1 MEENVKLK
9 IVSNDLVRRLCN
21 SMEDMGVEERMRVV
35 DGYSQKLI
43 NSGYSIDQT
52 RGIVVNGIK
61 GYEGRRR
68 RCSLEG
74 RKLWRKAAESEG
86 ARIQKKL
93 LSKKSWYKG
102 DRKKADY
109 YDRLG
114 SRSSNGGMKKGSN
127 KPLEQKSVLFV
138 ENTNEGELAK
148 RIREVILRLAPVLGF
163 SIKVVERTGATLQSK
178 FPQAALWEG
187 AHCGRD
193 VCITCNQGAET
204 LVPCT
209 RKSLVYENIC
219 EKCNP
224 GAGGKEEVTGSN
236 PDHASIYVG
245 ETSRTIQERGR
256 EHWAAARGSSKA
268 KEGSHIAK
276 HQEQMH
282 KGEDPLFILRAVSF
296 HKTALSRQTGEAV
309 RIRRR
314 GGEGAV
320 LNSKAEFNRCY
331 IPRLRV
337 VGEEELTEVREQE
350 ERDLLLVGER
360 LGAGDVAWERNK
372 RSKRAEPSKGSLTSN
387 AGGAKRLSKD
397 HGGGARPSKR
407 RKFALLEGNWG
418 FETTL
423 KTTPT
428 EAKTIPEEAKTT
440 LVEDSQEPGSQE
452 YQEVATGSQS
462 TNQTGHPGAASGSR
476 RLVDQE
482 CLTGQHG
489 VGTSGAVHCTTH

>member
-1 MEENVKLK
+1 
-9 IVSNDLVRRLCN
+9 
-21 SMEDMGVEERMRVV
+21 
-35 DGYSQKLI
+35 
-43 NSGYSIDQT
+43 
-52 RGIVVNGIK
+52 
-61 GYEGRRR
+61 
-68 RCSLEG
+68 
-74 RKLWRKAAESEG
+74 
-86 ARIQKKL
+86 
-93 LSKKSWYKG
+93 
-102 DRKKADY
+102 
-109 YDRLG
+109 
-114 SRSSNGGMKKGSN
+114 
-127 KPLEQKSVLFV
+127 
-138 ENTNEGELAK
+138 
-148 RIREVILRLAPVLGF
+148 
-163 SIKVVERTGATLQSK
+163 
-178 FPQAALWEG
+178 
-187 AHCGRD
+187 
-193 VCITCNQGAET
+193 
-204 LVPCT
+204 
-209 RKSLVYENIC
+209 
-219 EKCNP
+219 
-224 GAGGKEEVTGSN
+224 
-236 PDHASIYVG
+236 
-245 ETSRTIQERGR
+245 
-256 EHWAAARGSSKA
+256 
-268 KEGSHIAK
+268 
-276 HQEQMH
+276 MH

-372 RSKRAEPSKGSLTSN
+372 RSKRAEFSKGSLTSN

-418 FETTL
+418 LETTL

-428 EAKTIPEEAKTT
+428 EAKTTPEEAKTI
-440 LVEDSQEPGSQE
+440 LVEDSQEPGCQE
-452 YQEVATGSQS
+452 YQEAATGSQS

-489 VGTSGAVHCTTH
+489 VGTSGAVQYTAPPTDQPETPCRSTATPSHRSTHESKRIATLLEYWGKKEEAVLDHRPSLEPRGASSGECPPDLSSRVERKTFDENAGSALMEDGVSLDGSEGVNIATMSTQTGGDDRGGVNDDVGRSFDELSTTPSTARRGKLVTKSAYRHGVSTSGSVGNNENVRCKVGGDKRCEIHGCPAKKNKLKTQKWHWVEKWKEYG